1 MSGKFKSIEFFG
13 ISGSGKSYIASI
25 VKKKL
30 EKKGFTVLNA
40 RECITKG
47 TKNYIKINLIEKISL
62 NYFKL
67 INLRNS
73 RKKNNALPNQKS
85 HNLNSRNY
93 GSTKTN
99 YLKDTYLGICKKIS
113 KKNHKFFTTLKKVE
127 NIFLNP
133 SKKEQQY
140 LFWFYELVA
149 SHIIFKKIF
158 KSKKYILLLD
168 EGLIQ
173 RSFILNNNLS
183 KKQKSRFLDLYFAK
197 FPFSELIFHI
207 SNIKELIIK
216 INKLRKK
223 SQIHKYKDLKEMKNN
238 YQYLNNYLLA
248 KKKFKYRKID
258 NNKNVEKMI
267 NNFFN

>member
-1 MSGKFKSIEFFG
+1 MSRKFKTIEFFG

-30 EKKGFTVLNA
+30 EKEGFTVLNA

-47 TKNYIKINLIEKISL
+47 AKNYIKINLIEKISL

-73 RKKNNALPNQKS
+73 RKKNKVLPNQKAYS
-85 HNLNSRNY
+85 INSRNY
-93 GSTKTN
+93 NNNKTN
-99 YLKDTYLGICKKIS
+99 FLKDTYLEICKKIS
-113 KKNHKFFTTLKKVE
+113 KKNHKFFTILKKIE

-133 SKKEQQY
+133 SRKEQQY

-149 SHIIFKKIF
+149 SHIIYKKIF
-158 KSKKYILLLD
+158 KSRKYILLLD

-173 RSFILNNNLS
+173 RSFIINNKIP
-183 KKQKSRFLDLYFAK
+183 KKQRARFLNLYFSQ

-207 SNIKELIIK
+207 SNIKMSIIK
-216 INKLRKK
+216 INKFRKK
-223 SQIHKYKDLKEMKNN
+223 SLVHKYKELKEIENN
-238 YQYLNNYLLA
+238 YRYLNNYLLT
-248 KKKFKYRKID
+248 KKKFEYRKID
-258 NNKNVEKMI
+258 NSKNVEKII